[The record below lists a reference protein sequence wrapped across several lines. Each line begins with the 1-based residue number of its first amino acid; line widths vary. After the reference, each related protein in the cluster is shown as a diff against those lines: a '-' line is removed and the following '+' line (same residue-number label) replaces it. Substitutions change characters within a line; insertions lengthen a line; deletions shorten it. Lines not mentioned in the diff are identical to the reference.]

1 MDEQNPPTTIENNS
15 SASSSTND
23 SSQLQQQDPVLPVTD
38 GVPIDE
44 RLAMLQEFY
53 QRRHAELLAQFQ
65 HTQTLAQQDY
75 LLNLQLLQSALPA
88 AAAMVVLQQQ
98 QQQQTP
104 ALSQQQH
111 QSSTDLSNDE
121 LDVKTDRQKI
131 CAAAAAAVAA
141 ATQQQQSPK
150 IHPQQ
155 QPTSCNSV
163 PLAINKEH
171 VSTNT
176 VAATARNRRTFSG
189 SGQTISQH
197 TRDRLK
203 SMIAIKK
210 QRQRLHTS
218 SSTGSS
224 SNIAAAATTSSSFN
238 GVAPNWTSRAI
249 GATSESNLPS
259 GSDTSSIPVTLVNT
273 SHVDQRFLPYPHP
286 THPSRPSNDCTSGDS
301 SEVPNFSSLSA
312 AEFQLR
318 KVNSEPNLK
327 MRIRAR
333 LLNKGSSPHQQTT
346 IPSNVPPPQA
356 IVFPS
361 HNAIQQR
368 PDNELNGDSSASA
381 SASTNTSSSGID
393 PAAASL
399 LLQQA
404 AALAAAGGGGNVA
417 TPTTTNAPH
426 SFHLDAA
433 SNLMMVPSPSLPNLP
448 ITASFGAAGHG
459 KVDAIHKTSVEE
471 GMNSNG
477 TSNQQQQDMINGLV
491 SLQNTLMHH
500 FLSMPSLLKS
510 GAGGCAGGI
519 TPTTNS
525 ILMENSG
532 VGTYGLGGGTHNL
545 LGTGDS
551 NASSSS
557 SAFNSTPIQQ
567 QQQRQVRFDN
577 RTLAAPAPQMPSLGG
592 YPSLLKQQLRDLV
605 LRRKSLVREEPE
617 DDTLMD
623 FTSSLGPIA
632 SQKGVGAE
640 TTNANSN
647 ALMNI
652 VGQNL
657 KTGLAYD
664 QAMYKHQCLCAE
676 NGNHVEHGGRVQSI
690 WSRLIES
697 GLVSACE
704 RVNIRKAPLEVLRLV
719 HSPTYVT
726 FFAISP
732 TACLKLD
739 PAELPLKSFV
749 QLPCGGIGVDSD
761 TYFNDASTQTAAKM
775 AVGALIELCCQVME
789 GKLKNGFAC
798 IRPPGHHAEKEQAMG
813 FCFFNNVAIAARYLQ
828 QRFSN
833 GPSLSPP
840 RIAIVD
846 WDVHHGNGTQ
856 LCFESDPNCL
866 YLSLHRHDNGNF
878 FPGTGAVTEIG
889 IGAGKGTTVNIP
901 FSGDIMGDAEYLA
914 AWRVLVLPLLDA
926 FKPEFVLVSAGF
938 DATKGHAAALG
949 GYNLTPKLFGYLTRT
964 LRQFANGRVVLALE
978 GAHIPQYVMQRRNAL
993 CSTESAAADFV
1004 GQLSSETLEQIP
1016 NQSAQETI
1024 QKVIA
1029 VHKKHWPCLT
1039 GIQGIN
1045 TSELS
1050 WQTISHRFSSL
1061 TMHS

>member
-224 SNIAAAATTSSSFN
+224 SNIAAATTSSSFN

-286 THPSRPSNDCTSGDS
+286 THPSRPSNDCASGDS
-301 SEVPNFSSLSA
+301 SDVPNFSSLSA

-318 KVNSEPNLK
+318 KVNN
-327 MRIRAR
+327 
-333 LLNKGSSPHQQTT
+333 
-346 IPSNVPPPQA
+346 
-356 IVFPS
+356 
-361 HNAIQQR
+361 
-368 PDNELNGDSSASA
+368 NELNGDSSASA

-532 VGTYGLGGGTHNL
+532 VGTYGL
-545 LGTGDS
+545 
-551 NASSSS
+551 
-557 SAFNSTPIQQ
+557 
-567 QQQRQVRFDN
+567 VRFDN

-978 GAHIPQYVMQRRNAL
+978 GGYDLSSICDAAEECVKAL